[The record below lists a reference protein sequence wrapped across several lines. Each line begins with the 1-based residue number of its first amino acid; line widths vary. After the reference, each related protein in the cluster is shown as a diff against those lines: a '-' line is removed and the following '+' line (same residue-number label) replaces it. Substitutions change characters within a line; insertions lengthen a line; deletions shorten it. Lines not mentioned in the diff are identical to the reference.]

1 MKKTIHAC
9 SAQGNK
15 HSKYYTDSCC
25 CQVGV
30 CLLQEAGPRILAA
43 SNLEELMMVMKEE
56 LPSLPHSRLED
67 VIRQAGS
74 LNITR

>member
-1 MKKTIHAC
+1 M
-9 SAQGNK
+9 
-15 HSKYYTDSCC
+15 
-25 CQVGV
+25 GV